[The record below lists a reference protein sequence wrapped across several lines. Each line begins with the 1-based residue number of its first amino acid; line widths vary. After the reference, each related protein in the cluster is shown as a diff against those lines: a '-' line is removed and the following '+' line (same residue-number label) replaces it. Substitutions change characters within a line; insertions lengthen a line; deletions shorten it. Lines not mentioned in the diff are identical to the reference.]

1 MTTLV
6 AQNFDSFVFAQ
17 NDEIK
22 TTSLLVAEKFGKLHK
37 DVLRKIHSLECSN
50 EFSQRNF
57 APAEYL
63 DEQGKPRTMYEM
75 TKDGFMFLV
84 MGFTGKAAAEIKENY
99 INAFN
104 FMLAKLK
111 PLPNALRDLPP
122 QTLTPAMLR
131 HIEKRIAWL
140 NKNQVGSTYAGLGRM
155 IKEKFNVHE
164 RKAIRAEKYPE
175 ICALLGCEPD
185 PKALQGELV
194 EPAKI
199 GFSVPA
205 GMALIPEN
213 ELADLKKRPT
223 STWQNHATMILT
235 SDEDAT
241 YTVQYHK
248 GISVIMQQPE
258 NVMIGTPENIIRD
271 LTTMG
276 FHVVRD
282 NPENKLETIS
292 RIVSAKFEA

>member
-37 DVLRKIHSLECSN
+37 DVLKKIESLECSA
-50 EFSQRNF
+50 EFIGRNF
-57 APAEYL
+57 ALIETDVKVGFGTRKSPA
-63 DEQGKPRTMYEM
+63 YEM

-84 MGFTGKAAAEIKENY
+84 MGFTGKAAAEVKELY

-111 PLPNALRDLPP
+111 PVPNALRDLPP

-131 HIEKRIAWL
+131 HIEKRISWL

-155 IKEKFNVHE
+155 IKEKFNVNE
-164 RKAIRAEKYPE
+164 RKAIHVSKYPE

-185 PKALQGELV
+185 PKALQGELL

-199 GFSVPA
+199 A
-205 GMALIPEN
+205 TPEFN
-213 ELADLKKRPT
+213 PT
-223 STWQNHATMILT
+223 SPTFTLENITNQTVITQQHNGLT
-235 SDEDAT
+235 VSYIAE
-241 YTVQYHK
+241 K
-248 GISVIMQQPE
+248 GTL
-258 NVMIGTPENIIRD
+258 IGTVENIIRD
-271 LTTMG
+271 LKVLG
-276 FHVVRD
+276 YHVVKNEKD
-282 NPENKLETIS
+282 ALETIS
-292 RIVSAKFEA
+292 RIANSGFVA